1 VIPEEFVALA
11 PSYPVLSELNPPQLR
26 TLQPLVEDLHFEP
39 GQIIF
44 REGER
49 SSYLHLIVAG
59 DVALEET
66 AAGQP
71 IRVQM
76 LHLGEAMGWSALTP
90 AGRTHF
96 QARALSPVSTIAFP
110 GENLRLA
117 CERHPDL
124 GYALMKQL
132 LELVTERLDVT
143 RIQLVAANPNPAREI
158 PPPEIPH

>member
-1 VIPEEFVALA
+1 MIPEEFVALA
-11 PSYPVLSELNPPQLR
+11 QSFPVLSELDAPQLR
-26 TLQPLVEDLHFEP
+26 TLQPIAEDLYFEP

-49 SSYLHLIVAG
+49 SAYLHLIVAG

-66 AAGQP
+66 AEGQL
-71 IRVQM
+71 IRVQR

-96 QARALSPVSTIAFP
+96 QARALSPVSTVAFP
-110 GENLRLA
+110 GENLRQA
-117 CERHPDL
+117 CDRHPAL

-132 LELVTERLDVT
+132 LELVSERLDVT
-143 RIQLVAANPNPAREI
+143 RIQLVASNRNSPRELS
-158 PPPEIPH
+158 PS